1 MALIMNFMKNIWFKS
16 GIDFKDFFH
25 AVFLLPEQHQ
35 TKMVL
40 LKVVQFYPTAISLEI
55 NVSPSGVHAHKCCLC
70 AGGRSGH

>member
-40 LKVVQFYPTAISLEI
+40 LEVLQFYPTAT
-55 NVSPSGVHAHKCCLC
+55 VHGIFGSKHYIYFLAK
-70 AGGRSGH
+70 